1 MARINKALL
10 IADVAEVVH
19 RTNLVVQDP
28 AVEKAARVAWDDIV
42 QAGRSS
48 GESVASSSPPG
59 TALRP
64 PSAAVVSA

>member
-1 MARINKALL
+1 MARINRARL

-48 GESVASSSPPG
+48 GELGRELVAAWHR
-59 TALRP
+59 TAPAVRP
-64 PSAAVVSA
+64 VVSA